1 MILNVCVCLHL
12 HWDVI
17 TILVFRVNLFRVI
30 VNLSIDSAQTLR
42 SNVFQHAPRLVHNRI
57 PVGILWSSTFITYS
71 QVLLFIREAMH
82 FCVLVFIY
90 IFFFLWIPCQSIWN
104 GSSGLCLVYCM
115 VLVSQSNLPTGGF
128 TLSHLILQLIHWPE
142 VAHPHL
148 NSQYTGYTVH
158 SLHAFTVAVSCC
170 FICNL
175 DLNTWTSASVPAST
189 SLWCSCGF
197 VAACLNRVQHK
208 LR

>member
-1 MILNVCVCLHL
+1 MIPNVCVCLHL

-30 VNLSIDSAQTLR
+30 VANLSIDSAQTLR
-42 SNVFQHAPRLVHNRI
+42 PNVFQHAPRLIHNCI

-71 QVLLFIREAMH
+71 QVLLFIREEMH

-104 GSSGLCLVYCM
+104 GSSGLCFVYCM

-128 TLSHLILQLIHWPE
+128 TLYHLILQLIHWPE

-158 SLHAFTVAVSCC
+158 TVHALSCC

-175 DLNTWTSASVPAST
+175 DLKYMDQ
-189 SLWCSCGF
+189 CFGSCNNITVAFVRF